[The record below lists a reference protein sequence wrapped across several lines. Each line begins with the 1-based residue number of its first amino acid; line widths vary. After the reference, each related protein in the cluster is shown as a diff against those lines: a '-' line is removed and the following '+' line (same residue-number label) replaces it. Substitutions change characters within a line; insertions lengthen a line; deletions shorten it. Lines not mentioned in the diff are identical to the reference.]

1 MRPVAVPLVQQRN
14 LILQQD
20 NARPHVARVCQDFL
34 ANNNIAPLAWPLYSP
49 DLTPIEHMW
58 DELDRRVRK
67 RRNPPTTLAQLRN
80 ALIDEW
86 NNIPVRMLWL
96 TLSKGELGQQRQQEG
111 GTPDIDFQFDFD
123 FKIWGVATNELQ

>member
-1 MRPVAVPLVQQRN
+1 MSWTEGLGSAEIQPPPPP
-14 LILQQD
+14 
-20 NARPHVARVCQDFL
+20 PHTHTHTHP
-34 ANNNIAPLAWPLYSP
+34 N
-49 DLTPIEHMW
+49 
-58 DELDRRVRK
+58 
-67 RRNPPTTLAQLRN
+67 LAQLRN

-86 NNIPVRMLWL
+86 NNIPMRTVNALL